1 MEELL
6 IKYISGSADRSEKK
20 AVLDWINSDQNNR
33 KEFETLQKAYFVS
46 IWTDNLEPVVIEQE
60 ITPIKRKPIWK
71 EILKVA
77 AVLLIGFSLFIN
89 IKDYVFNGKA
99 SNMEKEIFQ
108 SVHVPSGQRVELSL
122 VDGSK
127 VWVNANS
134 KLDYPQTFNEDQRIV
149 FLDGEGQFNIEHN
162 EKIPFIV
169 KTKDFD
175 IQVLGTEFN
184 VKAYSTKG
192 KFETALLQGKVQ
204 ISSKDGQNKITLK
217 PNEAAVLENGKLFVR
232 PIQNLDPYRW
242 VEGLMTFENESI
254 EDILLKM
261 EDYFD
266 ININIKTKNLNKKKY
281 TGKFWIDD
289 GVEDMLEVLQK
300 TSDFNYSRNYDT
312 NEYIIY

>member
-20 AVLDWINSDQNNR
+20 EVMDWINSDQNNR

-46 IWTDNLEPVVIEQE
+46 IWTDDLEPEVIEEE
-60 ITPIKRKPIWK
+60 IIPIKRKPVWL

-89 IKDYVFNGKA
+89 IKDYVFNGKT
-99 SNMEKEIFQ
+99 NNIEKENFQ

-134 KLDYPQTFNEDQRIV
+134 KLDYPQTFNKDQRIV

-162 EKIPFIV
+162 DKIPFIV

-204 ISSKDGQNKITLK
+204 ISSKDGQNNITLK
-217 PNEAAVLENGKLFVR
+217 PNEEAILENGKLLVR

-266 ININIKTKNLNKKKY
+266 INISIKTKNLNKKKY

-300 TSDFNYSRNYDT
+300 TSDFKYSRNYDT

>member
-20 AVLDWINSDQNNR
+20 VVMDWINSDQNNR

-46 IWTDNLEPVVIEQE
+46 IWTDDLEPEVIEEE
-60 ITPIKRKPIWK
+60 IIPIKRKLIWK

-99 SNMEKEIFQ
+99 SNLEKDIFQ

-134 KLDYPQTFNEDQRIV
+134 KLDYPQTFNKDQRIV

-217 PNEAAVLENGKLFVR
+217 PNEAAVLENGKLLVR

-261 EDYFD
+261 QDYFD
-266 ININIKTKNLNKKKY
+266 ININIKTKNLNMKKY

-289 GVEDMLEVLQK
+289 GVENMLEVLQK
-300 TSDFNYSRNYDT
+300 TSDFKYSRNYDT

>member
-46 IWTDNLEPVVIEQE
+46 IWTDNLKPEVIEEE
-60 ITPIKRKPIWK
+60 INPIKRKPIWK

-99 SNMEKEIFQ
+99 TNMEKEIFQ

-134 KLDYPQTFNEDQRIV
+134 KLDYPQTFNKDQRIV

-217 PNEAAVLENGKLFVR
+217 PNEVAVLENGKLFVR